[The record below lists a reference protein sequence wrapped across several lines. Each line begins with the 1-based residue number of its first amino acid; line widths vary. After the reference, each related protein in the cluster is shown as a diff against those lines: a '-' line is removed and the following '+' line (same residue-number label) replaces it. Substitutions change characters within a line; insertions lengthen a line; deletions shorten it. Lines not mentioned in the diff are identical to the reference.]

1 VLVRVGKKQYSDNVM
16 CIIIIVVV
24 VVVLYVVV
32 VVVAPRSVNIQ
43 TPHPPSIHPL
53 SPIDCCSS
61 LVQSSLAL
69 VCCLMHHPPTTS
81 RSSIH
86 NHTLLHTRT
95 HTLSRFVHYIAT
107 FVGLD
112 SVFVANTTS
121 VLCIVCIVC
130 CVLICCCLI
139 DAPTVPEELHSSSKI
154 SLDTLH
160 THTTWVCGTTFIGSV
175 MPFRSTTAGPRCSP
189 CWPCCTCL

>member
-95 HTLSRFVHYIAT
+95 HTLSLCTLYCHLRWI
-107 FVGLD
+107 GLG
-112 SVFVANTTS
+112 VCCKYNLCIVYCVYC
-121 VLCIVCIVC
+121 VLCID
-130 CVLICCCLI
+130 LLLF
-139 DAPTVPEELHSSSKI
+139 D
-154 SLDTLH
+154 
-160 THTTWVCGTTFIGSV
+160 
-175 MPFRSTTAGPRCSP
+175 RCSNSS
-189 CWPCCTCL
+189 